1 MQVSQVMQ
9 GSNHPYF
16 YHYVENV
23 RRSIYCKTCN
33 AEQKQWVTK
42 AVTTN
47 IFNVK
52 KSNLAPVTL
61 KKISTGSN
69 AKDCATVSRQFNGR
83 CSVQYYIQMDE
94 NSSLDLNNL
103 NKKEQG
109 EYIVI
114 GCIRWIEEVMKK
126 SVPNSPVPRTLR
138 EGILF
143 DTTGHMSLRVWGNH
157 INKIKIIENQLY
169 KITYIAIRKY
179 YDTKLSATPMI
190 ISEVIERE
198 STLYWPYVDIP
209 NYLNHEKIEK
219 EKFLKE

>member
-1 MQVSQVMQ
+1 MSQVMQ

-16 YHYVENV
+16 YYYVENAC
-23 RRSIYCKTCN
+23 RSIYCKTCN
-33 AEQKQWVTK
+33 AEQKQWVT
-42 AVTTN
+42 TN
-47 IFNVK
+47 IFNE
-52 KSNLAPVTL
+52 
-61 KKISTGSN
+61 KKISAFSN
-69 AKDCATVSRQFNGR
+69 AKDCAIVSRQFNGG

-94 NSSLDLNNL
+94 NSLLDLNNL
-103 NKKEQG
+103 NEKEQV

-114 GCIRWIEEVMKK
+114 DCIRWIEEVMKK
-126 SVPNSPVPRTLR
+126 SVSNSPVPRTLR

-143 DTTGHMSLRVWGNH
+143 DTTGHMSLRVWGSH
-157 INKIKIIENQLY
+157 INKIKIIENQWY

-179 YDTKLSATPMI
+179 YDTKLSTTPMI

-198 STLYWPYVDIP
+198 STLYWPHVDIP